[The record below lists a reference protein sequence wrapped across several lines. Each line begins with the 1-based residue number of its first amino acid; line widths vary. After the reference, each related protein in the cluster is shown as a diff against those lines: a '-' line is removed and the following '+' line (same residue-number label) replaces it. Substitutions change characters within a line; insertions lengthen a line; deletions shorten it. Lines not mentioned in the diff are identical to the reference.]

1 MIQILIITIQA
12 KKYIYID
19 WVCWYDCRDMTSN
32 IISEPKGNEFFIWGR
47 KLNTYLVFVTQSY
60 FAVPINVKL
69 ISTCYLN
76 IQISNREE
84 LQQTTFNHSS
94 DMRLDEF
101 MKICQKY
108 TTEPNFSIIILFVC
122 SWYYSFIR

>member
-19 WVCWYDCRDMTSN
+19 WVYWYDCRDMTSN

-47 KLNTYLVFVTQSY
+47 KLNTYLVFVTQPY
-60 FAVPINVKL
+60 FAVPINVRL

-76 IQISNREE
+76 IQIPNREE

-101 MKICQKY
+101 MKICQKH

>member
-47 KLNTYLVFVTQSY
+47 KLNTYLVFVTQPY
-60 FAVPINVKL
+60 FAVPINVRL

-101 MKICQKY
+101 MKISQKY
-108 TTEPNFSIIILFVC
+108 TTEPNFSIILFVC

>member
-1 MIQILIITIQA
+1 
-12 KKYIYID
+12 
-19 WVCWYDCRDMTSN
+19 MTQ
-32 IISEPKGNEFFIWGR
+32 P
-47 KLNTYLVFVTQSY
+47 Y
-60 FAVPINVKL
+60 FAVPINVRL

-76 IQISNREE
+76 IQIPNREE
-84 LQQTTFNHSS
+84 LQQTAFNHSS

>member
-1 MIQILIITIQA
+1 
-12 KKYIYID
+12 
-19 WVCWYDCRDMTSN
+19 MTSN

-47 KLNTYLVFVTQSY
+47 KLNTYLVFVTQPY
-60 FAVPINVKL
+60 FAVPINVRL

-76 IQISNREE
+76 IQIPNREE
-84 LQQTTFNHSS
+84 LQQTAFNHSS